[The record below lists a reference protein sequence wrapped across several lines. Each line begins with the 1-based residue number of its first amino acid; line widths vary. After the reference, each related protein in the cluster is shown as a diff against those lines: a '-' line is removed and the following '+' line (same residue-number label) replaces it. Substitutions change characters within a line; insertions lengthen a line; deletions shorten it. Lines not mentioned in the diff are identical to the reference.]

1 MCALDVRCLY
11 VLFLHFQAYFIFVF
25 FFYLFLSIYPFGEF
39 WKFVV
44 FSIIPFKKRK
54 QNIVCVCV
62 GFPEMSRE
70 KQPRIQPA

>member
-1 MCALDVRCLY
+1 MY
-11 VLFLHFQAYFIFVF
+11 VVCMYYFYISKLILFFFF

-44 FSIIPFKKRK
+44 FSIIPLKKRK